1 MCNAEVE
8 PWYMIVGRFFE
19 FHWDELV
26 WTISASALLRLLD
39 RGRLAQSVLDEHLN
53 RVGEPAADR
62 EIPDLDQAQRC

>member
-8 PWYMIVGRFFE
+8 PWYMIVGRFF
-19 FHWDELV
+19 
-26 WTISASALLRLLD
+26 D
-39 RGRLAQSVLDEHLN
+39 RGRLAQSVLDEYLN